1 MMMRKLIALALVASA
16 GATVADDAYEAQK
29 ASVVDKNFVKVDRIE
44 RDEIQEFC
52 SKPRAEQG
60 DAAQMTA
67 IREAALASVQYPAD
81 GVYLGDWESG
91 YAIANNGKGLQYSD
105 NPDEPNGGN
114 CYACHK
120 LDPREVA
127 YGTIGPALTGYGNR
141 GQSEPMLKYTW
152 TKLWNTHA
160 YNVCSHMPRFGD
172 QGILTEQ
179 QLKDV
184 MAYLLDPKSPVNIP
198 VEE

>member
-1 MMMRKLIALALVASA
+1 MRRLSVILGLLLSATLAQAE
-16 GATVADDAYEAQK
+16 DAYEAMK
-29 ASVVDKNFVKVDRIE
+29 ASVQDKNFVSVDRIE
-44 RDEIQEFC
+44 QDEIQAFC
-52 SKPRAEQG
+52 SKPRGEQG
-60 DAAQMTA
+60 DAEQMKA
-67 IREAALASVQYPAD
+67 VRETALAGVIFPAD
-81 GVYLGDWESG
+81 GEFLGDWLRG
-91 YAIANNGKGLQYSD
+91 YEVANDGKGLQYSD

-127 YGTIGPALTGYGNR
+127 YGTIGPSLTGYGAR
-141 GQSEPMLKYTW
+141 GQSEVVLKYTW

-184 MAYLLDPKSPVNIP
+184 MAYLLDPQSPVNLP
-198 VEE
+198 ADN

>member
-1 MMMRKLIALALVASA
+1 MIRILCVLALVVTTSFAR
-16 GATVADDAYEAQK
+16 ADEAYEALK
-29 ASVVDKNFVKVDRIE
+29 ASVVDKNFVKTDRIE
-44 RDEIQEFC
+44 RDEIQAFC
-52 SKPRAEQG
+52 SRPRSETG
-60 DAAQMTA
+60 DPEEAKA
-67 IREAALASVQYPAD
+67 IRELAMAGVVFPAD
-81 GVYLGDWESG
+81 GVFLGDWERG
-91 YAIANNGKGLQYSD
+91 YAVANNGKGLQYSD
-105 NPDEPNGGN
+105 NPEEPNGGN

-127 YGTIGPALTGYGNR
+127 YGTIGPPLTGYGNR
-141 GQSEPMLKYTW
+141 GQSEVVLKYTW

-172 QGILTEQ
+172 QEILTEQ

>member
-1 MMMRKLIALALVASA
+1 MIRILCVLALVVTTSFAR
-16 GATVADDAYEAQK
+16 ADEAYEALK
-29 ASVVDKNFVKVDRIE
+29 ASVVDKNFVKTDRIE
-44 RDEIQEFC
+44 QDEIQAFC
-52 SKPRAEQG
+52 SRPRSETG
-60 DAAQMTA
+60 DPEKAKA
-67 IREAALASVQYPAD
+67 IRELAMAGVVFPAD
-81 GVYLGDWESG
+81 GVFLGDWERG
-91 YAIANNGKGLQYSD
+91 YAVANNGKGLQYSD
-105 NPDEPNGGN
+105 NPEEPNGGN

-127 YGTIGPALTGYGNR
+127 YGTIGPPLTGYGNR
-141 GQSEPMLKYTW
+141 GQSEVVLKYTW

-172 QGILTEQ
+172 QEILTEQ